1 MVKNIEELC
10 PELDVE
16 SFPDFGVLD
25 QREIK
30 RARAWTDELV
40 AATVS
45 ESARSRRHETVQID
59 VVQAIARVIWIGT
72 RRRIHSVGKI
82 EWVCVLKP

>member
-1 MVKNIEELC
+1 MVENIEELC

-30 RARAWTDELV
+30 RARAWTDELI
-40 AATVS
+40 ATTVS
-45 ESARSRRHETVQID
+45 ESARSGRNKTVQID

-72 RRRIHSVGKI
+72 RRRIHAVGEI
-82 EWVCVLKP
+82 ERVCIFKP